1 MTTPIVPDFI
11 AELFK
16 NEIQKIQEN
25 VVKQICDVYG
35 LDQEEVM
42 ESIGLQ
48 EVKFEH
54 SRLRISK
61 KHETE
66 YGSKKHTEKCT
77 ARIFAASQVQLYQCK
92 RSRLGGCNFCKTHL
106 EMIKR
111 GGLKWG
117 TINDPVPQEVQVTQ
131 SKKLY

>member
-66 YGSKKHTEKCT
+66 YGSKNTRKSVQPEYLQHHKYNCINVNDRVLEVAIFVKHIWK
-77 ARIFAASQVQLYQCK
+77 
-92 RSRLGGCNFCKTHL
+92 
-106 EMIKR
+106 
-111 GGLKWG
+111 
-117 TINDPVPQEVQVTQ
+117 
-131 SKKLY
+131 